1 MCVLASIG
9 SRLMRMCVDSLCVCA
24 RLIRVCAESS
34 ARLVCVEF
42 ACMCV
47 SEFRRVVVHFI
58 CICLSTDVDELT
70 P

>member
-1 MCVLASIG
+1 MCVHASHI
-9 SRLMRMCVDSLCVCA
+9 SMRVESLCVRA
-24 RLIRVCAESS
+24 PHMSMCAESS